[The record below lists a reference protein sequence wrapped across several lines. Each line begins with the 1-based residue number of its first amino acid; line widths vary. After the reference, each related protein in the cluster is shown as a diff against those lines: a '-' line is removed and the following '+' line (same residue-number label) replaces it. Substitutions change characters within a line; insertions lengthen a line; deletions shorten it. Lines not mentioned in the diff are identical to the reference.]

1 MYWRKKL
8 YIIIF
13 GTNTKAGKLF
23 DLALLWVIIASVLL
37 VMMESV
43 AGLESEH
50 GKIFHDLEWIFTIL
64 FTIEYLLRIYSHPKP
79 LTYVFS
85 FWGLIDL
92 LSILPAYL
100 SLVLAGTHFL
110 TVIRI
115 LRLAR
120 VFRILKLGRY
130 FSESQT
136 LGKALYASSYKITVF
151 LVAVLLVVIT
161 LGSVMYVV
169 EGGNNGFSSIPQ
181 SIYWAIITITTVGY
195 GDIVPVTALGKFFAS
210 LIMIIGYAI
219 IAVPTGIITAEI
231 TKAQMGKPAC
241 PHCGKELPDGA
252 IAFCP
257 WCGEPVKKA

>member
-1 MYWRKKL
+1 M
-8 YIIIF
+8 
-13 GTNTKAGKLF
+13 
-23 DLALLWVIIASVLL
+23 
-37 VMMESV
+37 
-43 AGLESEH
+43 
-50 GKIFHDLEWIFTIL
+50 FHDLEWGFTIL
-64 FTIEYLLRIYSHPKP
+64 FSIEYLLRIYSHPKP

-169 EGGNNGFSSIPQ
+169 EGGNNGSAASHRVF
-181 SIYWAIITITTVGY
+181 WAIITITTVGY

-219 IAVPTGIITAEI
+219 IAVPTGIITYSRD
-231 TKAQMGKPAC
+231 
-241 PHCGKELPDGA
+241 H
-252 IAFCP
+252 
-257 WCGEPVKKA
+257 